1 MHVVMTRMARTLAVT
16 GGVVLSALI
25 LLTCLSVIGREMNA
39 TMNGAF
45 FQENFPTFAA
55 FVLGTGIGPVDGDF
69 ELVET
74 GVAFAIFS
82 FLPLCQITAGH
93 ATVDI
98 FTSRMSI
105 TANRLMRLIADIA
118 FAAVLI
124 LIFVR
129 LFDGTLSKYSTGET
143 TFLLQFPVWWG
154 YVLSLFA
161 SFVGA
166 LVGVYV
172 AYVRVREFISGSSIL
187 IEGEGVKH

>member
-1 MHVVMTRMARTLAVT
+1 MHSVMMQMARALAIT
-16 GGVVLSALI
+16 GGVVLFALI
-25 LLTCLSVIGREMNA
+25 LLTCLSVFGREINA
-39 TMNGAF
+39 LMNGAF
-45 FQENFPTFAA
+45 FQINFPNVAS
-55 FVLGTGIGPVDGDF
+55 FVLGIGIGPVNGDF

-98 FTSRMSI
+98 FTSRMSVS
-105 TANRLMRLIADIA
+105 TNRLLRMLGDIA
-118 FAAVLI
+118 FAVVLI
-124 LIFVR
+124 LIFLR

-154 YVLSLFA
+154 YVLSLVA
-161 SFVGA
+161 SFIGA
-166 LVGVYV
+166 LVGTYV
-172 AYVRVREFISGSSIL
+172 AYVRMCEFTSGSNIL